1 MSVMNTKLGTKP
13 GVSAGDSIQ
22 KSSGVN
28 TISAGDKR
36 FEDQDMGAVL
46 NKIADP
52 NYVDPS
58 KKIRAVG
65 NDKMDK
71 DAFMKLMLAQMKNQ
85 DPTNPLK
92 SHEMAAQLAQFS
104 SVEQMQNMNT
114 TLTDIRNGQRPAEN
128 FQALNFIG
136 KAVSGDSS
144 KITRVK
150 GDKAHDI
157 NFNLPD
163 NAKSVTI
170 KVRNSDGD
178 IIRKLEMKN
187 LKSGANNISWN
198 GQNEQGVN
206 APTGDYQM
214 IIEAVA
220 TNDHKL
226 AVKTDFDGVI
236 TGVNYSAEGP
246 VLLVGTQSIKLKDV
260 KKIVDPSLMKNGQIS
275 KNIPGRDLNKQAGVA
290 QTNNKAA
297 EGADEGAQDKTTKP
311 SMMDNVGMSRDMMMK
326 LAKET
331 RSDEE
336 IRDSR
341 PNQNA
346 SPKPEVQKPVDEK
359 SQAEKPPAEVTN

>member
-1 MSVMNTKLGTKP
+1 MSVMNSKLGTKP

-36 FEDQDMGAVL
+36 FEDQDMGAML

-114 TLTDIRNGQRPAEN
+114 TLTEMRNGQKPAEN

-136 KAVSGDSS
+136 KAVSGDSA
-144 KITRVK
+144 KLTRVK

-178 IIRKLEMKN
+178 IIRKIEMKN
-187 LKSGANNISWN
+187 LKSGQNSASWN

-220 TNDHKL
+220 TNDRKL

-260 KKIVDPSLMKNGQIS
+260 KKIVDPSLMKNGQIL
-275 KNIPGRDLNKQAGVA
+275 KNIPGRDLNKQDAVA
-290 QTNNKAA
+290 QTNNKTA

-311 SMMDNVGMSRDMMMK
+311 SMMDNVGMTRDMMLK

-336 IRDSR
+336 VRDSR

-346 SPKPEVQKPVDEK
+346 SPKPEVQKP
-359 SQAEKPPAEVTN
+359 PAEVAN